1 MYGLKKTCIFAI
13 KNRERWCDVI
23 VVERNILL
31 LTFNTYTIM
40 KISQKMLA
48 ECLGTFWLVL
58 GGCGTALFGGVGF
71 LGVAIAFG
79 LTVVTMAYGIGHV
92 SGAHLNPAVS
102 FGVWVNG
109 RMGFKDMLLYWV
121 AQIIG
126 ACIAGCVL
134 KVVWGAC
141 GLGTTGVFA
150 ANGFGADFAAAAGEG
165 YKSISC
171 GGAFLVEALLTFV
184 FLMVILGATDE
195 RANGKFA
202 GLAIGLCLTLI
213 HLISI
218 PLTNTSVNP
227 ARSLSQCLFADVD
240 GWSAWGDLWL
250 FIVAPLV
257 GAGLAGLVYK
267 CFSECKCCKK

>member
-1 MYGLKKTCIFAI
+1 
-13 KNRERWCDVI
+13 
-23 VVERNILL
+23 
-31 LTFNTYTIM
+31 M

-71 LGVAIAFG
+71 LGVALAFG
-79 LTVVTMAYGIGHV
+79 LTVVTMAYGIGHI

-109 RMGFKDMLLYWV
+109 RMDFKEMLAYWV
-121 AQIIG
+121 AQLLG
-126 ACIAGCVL
+126 AAVAASVL
-134 KVVWGAC
+134 YFVWQSGAM
-141 GLGTTGVFA
+141 GATGVFA

-165 YKSISC
+165 YKSLNVC
-171 GGAFLVEALLTFV
+171 GAFTVEAVLTFV

-227 ARSLSQCLFADVD
+227 ARSFSQCLFSDCSTWCA
-240 GWSAWGDLWL
+240 WSQLWL
-250 FIVAPLV
+250 FVAAPLV
-257 GAGLAGLVYK
+257 GAAAAGLLYK
-267 CFSECKCCKK
+267 AFKK